1 MHLVRFDPKLNIS
14 RQAQQRVA
22 HQTRHRPSSRC
33 LAHHPQ
39 NPNATKSRPFIRSDG
54 SHLQLPQI
62 NIKWAVG
69 RFPSLTPSPFSF
81 PRQQSQPLSP
91 DSSPSLKVQRS
102 RQGSGR
108 PLATLGSAAAPQMR
122 RRPGS
127 GRRLLMACA
136 SSVTCG
142 VKSACP
148 GAPPRPTHVRVR
160 RPPDVPGH
168 CRPEPLRR
176 AVGAAPSSCAA
187 GTPSLSGRARPH
199 APPWV
204 LGPWPR
210 HRPGEGE
217 HCPCLAPWWASP
229 SSNCQVSNW
238 CF

>member
-69 RFPSLTPSPFSF
+69 RFPSLTPYPFSF
-81 PRQQSQPLSP
+81 PRQQPQPQGP
-91 DSSPSLKVQRS
+91 APPPGVRPAAGHA
-102 RQGSGR
+102 RQ
-108 PLATLGSAAAPQMR
+108 PQMR

-160 RPPDVPGH
+160 RPPDVSGH

-176 AVGAAPSSCAA
+176 PVDAAPSSCAT
-187 GTPSLSGRARPH
+187 GTPSLSGRVRPH

-204 LGPWPR
+204 LGPWLR

-217 HCPCLAPWWASP
+217 HRPCLAPWWASP
-229 SSNCQVSNW
+229 ASNCQVSNW